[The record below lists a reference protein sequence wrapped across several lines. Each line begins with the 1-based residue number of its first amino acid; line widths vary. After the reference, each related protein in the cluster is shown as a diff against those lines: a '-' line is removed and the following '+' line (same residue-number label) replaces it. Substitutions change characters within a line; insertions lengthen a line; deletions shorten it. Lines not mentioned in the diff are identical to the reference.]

1 MCSHLVQEGRSM
13 LAYDR
18 GKVAAVIYYMQCS
31 NCEKKIKA
39 TDMEFYQIEPK
50 GVAHSGQE

>member
-1 MCSHLVQEGRSM
+1 M

-39 TDMEFYQIEPK
+39 TDMEFYVIEPIKIK
-50 GVAHSGQE
+50 GVANSG